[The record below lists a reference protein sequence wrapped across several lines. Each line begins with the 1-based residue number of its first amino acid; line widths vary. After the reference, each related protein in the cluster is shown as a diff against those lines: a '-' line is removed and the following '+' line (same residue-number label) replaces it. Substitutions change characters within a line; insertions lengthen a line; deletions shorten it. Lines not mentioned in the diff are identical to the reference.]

1 MAFNPAFL
9 INQMHLT
16 ISQFKSIQINSNVAS
31 NYSNQFKCRPCT
43 FELNL
48 TNFTMVEEVGMA
60 GRILTFSGKRVFSQ
74 TKLAMSS
81 QRNAINDAT
90 LEAIECMKNWLN
102 SGGIDR

>member
-1 MAFNPAFL
+1 
-9 INQMHLT
+9 
-16 ISQFKSIQINSNVAS
+16 
-31 NYSNQFKCRPCT
+31 
-43 FELNL
+43 
-48 TNFTMVEEVGMA
+48 MVEEVGMA

-74 TKLAMSS
+74 AKLAVSS